1 MAVDTF
7 VLSDKRPFVK
17 VLELMS
23 KQMIKV
29 KTQDSE
35 LEVIKLNLQLDKFS
49 PYSIDKSQCRGLLDG
64 MLHALDVSINFPTER
79 VRRNS
84 RVKISTA
91 EFFYGLIEGIPSLLL
106 NKLDS
111 RTRAEQQKLIF
122 QVFSDVMENN
132 HGRSSIKTHL
142 VKYLA
147 QENMSFLTE
156 VEALNTFLDLLERYS
171 RAINSLSRLHCY

>member
-23 KQMIKV
+23 KQLIKF
-29 KTQDSE
+29 TPHDSDV
-35 LEVIKLNLQLDKFS
+35 EVIRFNLQLDKFS
-49 PYSIDKSQCRGLLDG
+49 PYSIDKSQCRELLDG
-64 MLHALDVSINFPTER
+64 MLHAIDVSINFPTER

-91 EFFYGLIEGIPSLLL
+91 EFLYGLIEGIPSLLL

-111 RTRAEQQKLIF
+111 RTRGE
-122 QVFSDVMENN
+122 
-132 HGRSSIKTHL
+132 
-142 VKYLA
+142 
-147 QENMSFLTE
+147 
-156 VEALNTFLDLLERYS
+156 
-171 RAINSLSRLHCY
+171 